1 MGLGAVALGAMAL
14 GSGVS
19 AVGAVESG
27 QAQAAS
33 ANYMAQVATNN
44 AAIERQNAQLA
55 IEQGQVAQQN
65 QQLQT
70 GQKMGGILAQQAAS
84 GVAPNTGSALDVRA
98 STAEM
103 GALDELT
110 IRYNSQMA
118 SRNAL
123 IGAESYQAQAGLYS
137 AQAGWDTT
145 AGYFGMGSSL
155 LGGAS
160 SVSNRWLQYN
170 LQGVFG
176 SSSNP
181 AGPEGLMG

>member
-1 MGLGAVALGAMAL
+1 MGLPALALGAMAA
-14 GSGVS
+14 GSAVS

-33 ANYMAQVATNN
+33 ANYMAQVSRNN
-44 AAIERQNAQLA
+44 AAIEQQNAQLA

-84 GVAPNTGSALDVRA
+84 GIVPNTGSALDVRA
-98 STAEM
+98 GAAEM
-103 GALDELT
+103 GELDQLT
-110 IRYNSQMA
+110 IRYNSQLSA
-118 SRNAL
+118 RNAL
-123 IGAESYQAQAGLYS
+123 IGAESYEAQAGLYG

-145 AGYFGMGSSL
+145 AGDFGAASSL

-170 LQGVFG
+170 MAGVNVFG
-176 SSSNP
+176 SSSNQ
-181 AGPEGLMG
+181 EGLMG